1 MGPGTLCEQGLVE
14 RARHK
19 GRCRFHEAHTERAKM
34 VDAIKGKDPFILEKQ
49 TPIFIT
55 TGDYT
60 SMSVHSV
67 RHYNP
72 DIIGRNLLA

>member
-1 MGPGTLCEQGLVE
+1 M
-14 RARHK
+14 A
-19 GRCRFHEAHTERAKM
+19 
-34 VDAIKGKDPFILEKQ
+34 AIKEKDPFILEKQ